1 MNEKAPP
8 KSCLNKGLMRKTTFG
23 VHQHQG
29 WFLFYLCQIQ
39 VCRLCELRISL
50 YLLENLCNSANKA
63 MTNIISAIKSVTA
76 TQKAENIQPMTNDTI
91 GIMIEN
97 TR

>member
-1 MNEKAPP
+1 MLSHWVPT
-8 KSCLNKGLMRKTTFG
+8 LIL
-23 VHQHQG
+23 
-29 WFLFYLCQIQ
+29 YQIGI
-39 VCRLCELRISL
+39 CRLRELEIFL
-50 YLLENLCNSANKA
+50 YLLQNLCNSTNKA

-91 GIMIEN
+91 GIMIEK